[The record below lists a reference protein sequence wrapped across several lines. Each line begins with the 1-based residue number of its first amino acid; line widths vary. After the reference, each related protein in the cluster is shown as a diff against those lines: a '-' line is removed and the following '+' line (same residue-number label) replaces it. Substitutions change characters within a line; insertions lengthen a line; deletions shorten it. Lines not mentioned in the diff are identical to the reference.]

1 MEIKLTK
8 TNIESLYKNLSG
20 IEYADTLSTKLYS
33 FNDLNETISSSKTE
47 ILEGNVLDIVT
58 EKKPEE
64 IKP

>member
-20 IEYADTLSTKLYS
+20 IEYSDTFSTKLYS